1 MLIHMVGTING
12 NVRKH
17 NSYNWYGVVHIKMMD
32 LILISSIVIIGQ
44 MLGIGIVFNFI
55 GEMYGK

>member
-1 MLIHMVGTING
+1 MEGTING
-12 NVRKH
+12 NVHKH
-17 NSYNWYGVVHIKMMD
+17 NSYNWYGVGHIKMMD

>member
-1 MLIHMVGTING
+1 MLIHMEGTING
-12 NVRKH
+12 NVHKH
-17 NSYNWYGVVHIKMMD
+17 NSYNWYGVGHIKMMD